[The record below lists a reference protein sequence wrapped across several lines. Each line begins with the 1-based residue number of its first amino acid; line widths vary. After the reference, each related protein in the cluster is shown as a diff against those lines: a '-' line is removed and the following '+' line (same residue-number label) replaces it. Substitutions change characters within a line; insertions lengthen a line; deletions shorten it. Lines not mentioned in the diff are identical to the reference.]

1 MGKRANGEGTVRQ
14 RPNGTWEAR
23 LHYDDPE
30 TGKRVRRS
38 FYGRTAKAARDAM
51 KAGRDRIDAGAPV
64 KDAAITVADW
74 LVRWR
79 ATTLAASDRSE
90 STKAL
95 YGNLARK
102 HLEPE
107 PFGATRLDRLKAT
120 DVEALILRMRAKT
133 KPGKAIEDDEE
144 PQPVR
149 ALSDSTI
156 RQAYT
161 VLRAALDGAVRDGL
175 LARNPAAAVKR
186 PGVARREAQHLGGD
200 DVLAVLAAAEGSRYY
215 PVLALIA
222 GTGLRRGEALAL
234 TWDRVDLTKGTV
246 TVAATLGRV
255 GNRLLISEPKS
266 ERSRRT
272 VPVTPGM
279 VALLRKQKATQ
290 AAEKLRAAN
299 QWRDR
304 TGLVFTTEL
313 GAPVEPRN
321 VLRVVETA
329 ARAAGVAEIGVHT
342 LRHSAAVGMLESGVH
357 IKQVADL
364 LGHSSI
370 AVTGDVYG
378 HGSDDGARAA
388 VTALAA
394 RIGL

>member
-64 KDAAITVADW
+64 KDASITVADW
-74 LVRWR
+74 LARWR

-95 YGNLARK
+95 YANLARK
-102 HLEPE
+102 HIEPE
-107 PFGATRLDRLKAT
+107 PFGATRIDRLKPT
-120 DVEALILRMRAKT
+120 DVEALVLRMRAKT
-133 KPGKAIEDDEE
+133 KPVKAIEDDEG
-144 PQPVR
+144 PQLVR

-156 RQAYT
+156 RQTYT
-161 VLRAALDGAVRDGL
+161 VLRSALDGAVRDGL

-186 PGVARREAQHLGGD
+186 PGVARREARHLD
-200 DVLAVLAAAEGSRYY
+200 NSALLAVLAAAEGSRYY
-215 PVLALIA
+215 PVVALIA
-222 GTGLRRGEALAL
+222 TTGLRRGEALAL
-234 TWDRVDLTKGTV
+234 TWDRVDLVKGTV
-246 TVAATLGRV
+246 TVAATLGRI

-272 VPVTPGM
+272 VPVSPKTIE
-279 VALLRKQKATQ
+279 LLRKQKVAQ
-290 AAEKLRAAN
+290 AAERLRAAN

-329 ARAAGVAEIGVHT
+329 AKAAGIADVGVHT
-342 LRHSAAVGMLESGVH
+342 LRHSIATTWLEGGEH
-357 IKQVADL
+357 IKRVADL

-370 AVTGDVYG
+370 AVTGDIYG
-378 HGSDDGARAA
+378 HGSEDGARAA
-388 VTALAA
+388 VEAAAA